1 MANEL
6 IRGKR
11 VLREYLNEV
20 SNMSKTNNMRI
31 FKILIDEYENRMNTD
46 PEYFNKMADFL
57 NRRKPKKEKDEF
69 CFEIIK
75 DIIHSIDVKGIY
87 LQKYPYEFI
96 MDQNIE
102 NIDNLV

>member
-6 IRGKR
+6 TRGKR

-46 PEYFNKMADFL
+46 PEYFNKMSDFL

>member
-1 MANEL
+1 MADEL
-6 IRGKR
+6 KRGKK
-11 VLREYLNEV
+11 VLRAYLNEV
-20 SNMSKTNNMRI
+20 SDMSKTNNMRI
-31 FKILIDEYENRMNTD
+31 FKILMDEYENRMNTD
-46 PEYFNKMADFL
+46 SEYFDTMADFL

-75 DIIHSIDVKGIY
+75 DIVHSIDVKAIY

-102 NIDNLV
+102 NIDNLM